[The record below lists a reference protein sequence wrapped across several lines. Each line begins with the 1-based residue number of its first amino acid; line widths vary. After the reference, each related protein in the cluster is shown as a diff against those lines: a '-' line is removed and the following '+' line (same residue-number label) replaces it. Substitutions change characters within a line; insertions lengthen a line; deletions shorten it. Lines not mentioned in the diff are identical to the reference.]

1 MSDVTL
7 ETGNAHLEG
16 VLKLHKQ
23 EESPT
28 SSSDHGHVFAMEH
41 SGSTHLY
48 TMDSDGN
55 ETKISPH
62 NQEGEWEY
70 YCRNKKTGRHIKIN
84 MEKMIRKLEEITGE
98 TFIEI
103 IE

>member
-1 MSDVTL
+1 MSNVVK
-7 ETGNAHLEG
+7 EVGSVHLEG

-23 EESPT
+23 EESPN
-28 SSSDHGHVFAMEH
+28 SSSDHGHVFAMEL

-48 TMDSDGN
+48 AMDSDGN

-70 YCRNKKTGRHIKIN
+70 YCRNKKTGKHIKIN

>member
-1 MSDVTL
+1 MSNVVK
-7 ETGNAHLEG
+7 EIGSVHLEG

-23 EESPT
+23 EESPAN
-28 SSSDHGHVFAMEH
+28 SADHGDIFAKED
-41 SGSTHLY
+41 GESTHLY
-48 TMDSDGN
+48 AMDSDGN

-70 YCRNKKTGRHIKIN
+70 YCRNKKTGKHIKIN

>member
-1 MSDVTL
+1 MSNVTI
-7 ETGNAHLEG
+7 ETGNIHLEG
-16 VLKLHKQ
+16 NLKLNKQ
-23 EESPT
+23 TESPE
-28 SSSDHGHVFAMEH
+28 SSSDKGIVFAKEEE
-41 SGSTHLY
+41 GSTHLY
-48 TMDSDGN
+48 AMDSDGN
-55 ETKISPH
+55 ETKISPQ

-70 YCRNKKTGRHIKIN
+70 YCRNKKTGKHIKIN

>member
-1 MSDVTL
+1 MSDATI
-7 ETGNAHLEG
+7 ETGNIHLKG
-16 VLKLHKQ
+16 VIKLHKQ
-23 EESPT
+23 DEAPESVA
-28 SSSDHGHVFAMEH
+28 DHGYICAQEL

-48 TMDSDGN
+48 AMDSDGN
-55 ETKISPH
+55 QTKLSPH
-62 NQEGEWEY
+62 NQSGEWEY
-70 YCRNKKTGRHIKIN
+70 YCKNIKTGKQIKIN